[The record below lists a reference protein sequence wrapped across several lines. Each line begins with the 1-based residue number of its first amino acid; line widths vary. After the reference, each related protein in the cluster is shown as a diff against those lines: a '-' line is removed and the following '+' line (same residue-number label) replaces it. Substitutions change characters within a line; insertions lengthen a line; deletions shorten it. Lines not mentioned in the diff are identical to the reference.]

1 LVTQK
6 KRKVEKKKPV
16 LNAKRTLG
24 QTNFSASA
32 IGKTLKKTKKD
43 ETSGKFSQMSK
54 KHPHFRKIRNKYLG
68 F

>member
-1 LVTQK
+1 VTQK

-32 IGKTLKKTKKD
+32 IGKTLKKQK
-43 ETSGKFSQMSK
+43 G
-54 KHPHFRKIRNKYLG
+54 RKIKN
-68 F
+68 